1 MDENDKE
8 LMYMMASH
16 QHETVQ
22 NIEVER
28 ILNEFEDLNAESD
41 IVIELKKISS
51 ILNTN
56 AFELSILNSN
66 DSIISLRVSTNFT
79 KMFYLL
85 LSF

>member
-1 MDENDKE
+1 
-8 LMYMMASH
+8 MMASH

>member
-1 MDENDKE
+1 
-8 LMYMMASH
+8 MYMMASH